1 MVFVVLF
8 DVWMNWSQQL
18 NPLQHNSEKMSVKYP
33 IPSPYDA
40 FCAVQ

>member
-18 NPLQHNSEKMSVKYP
+18 NPLHNSEKMSVKYP